1 LNTLSWSAIHLA
13 QEIASGALT
22 SKSYCRALIDR
33 IQANTFFNAF
43 ATFNADLLLERA
55 IQADADQKAGKNLG
69 PLHGVPLI
77 IKDNINTIDFPTSG
91 GTPALKGNVPRSDA
105 PLVAR
110 LRNAGALLAGKANLH
125 ELSSGGT
132 SANHTFGPVRNPYA
146 TTHTPGGSSG
156 GTAAAVAAFLS
167 PAGIGTDTMGSVR
180 VPASLCGLFGF
191 RPTVGRYSADGIIP
205 LSSSFDSAGP
215 LARTMDDIVL
225 LDRILSA
232 SGSTIPIRDIN
243 TIRLGI
249 AEDLMA
255 ETTEDSMAVIN
266 RVLADLGAEG
276 IVLKPV
282 NMNAVRAVRNESAI
296 DVMDVEFKD
305 LMRDYLEEHAPHVKM
320 HELAEAIGSPSAK
333 TFTVNRLLRTHDPAV
348 YQQSITAGRL
358 AYDTAWQTVF
368 DDANID
374 AIAFPTTSDVA
385 LPLAEDD
392 FIEKNGE
399 PVHSWFYFRHTSL
412 GSHARCPCI
421 SLPIGLSSSGLP
433 VGLEIDGLPGH
444 DEALL
449 STARAITT
457 VLAPLPPPPVYP

>member
-1 LNTLSWSAIHLA
+1 MNTLSWSASHLA

-22 SKSYCRALIDR
+22 SESYCRALIDR
-33 IQANTFFNAF
+33 IQANTLFNAF

-69 PLHGVPLI
+69 PLHGVPVI

-110 LRNAGALLAGKANLH
+110 LRNAGALLTGKANLH

-191 RPTVGRYSADGIIP
+191 RPTVGRYSADGIVP

-225 LDRILSA
+225 LDGILSA
-232 SGSTIPIRDIN
+232 SGSTIPMRDIN

-255 ETTEDSMAVIN
+255 ETTEESMAVIN
-266 RVLADLGAEG
+266 RVLADLGAAG

-282 NMNAVRAVRNESAI
+282 NMNAVRAVRNESAV

-320 HELAEAIGSPSAK
+320 HELAEAIASPSAK
-333 TFTVNRLLRTHDPAV
+333 TFTVNRLLRTYDPAV

-392 FIEKNGE
+392 FIEKSGE

-412 GSHARCPCI
+412 GSHARCPGI
-421 SLPIGLSSSGLP
+421 NLPIGLSSSGLP
-433 VGLEIDGLPGH
+433 VGLEIDGLAGH
-444 DEALL
+444 DKALL

-457 VLAPLPPPPVYP
+457 VLAPLPPPPV